1 MFPEMIKFR
10 AEFTNSIRAPP
21 IVHRNEDALAAR
33 AHPLKLGVAR
43 CCGQLKTAA
52 LLHAL
57 DKYQFD
63 AAIGGA
69 RREEERSRA
78 KERVFSLRDAFG
90 QWDPRRQRPALWP
103 LYSGAIAEGET
114 MRVFPMYNGT

>member
-1 MFPEMIKFR
+1 FKEMLEFR
-10 AEFTNSIRAPP
+10 ERFTTEIGARL
-21 IVHRNEDALAAR
+21 IVHRNDDAIAAG
-33 AHPLKLGVAR
+33 AHPLNLGVAR

-57 DKYQFD
+57 DNYQFD
-63 AAIGGA
+63 AAIRGA

-90 QWDPRRQRPALWP
+90 QWDTRRQRPELLS
-103 LYSGAIAEGET
+103 LYTGHSTEG
-114 MRVFPMYNGT
+114 RKLR